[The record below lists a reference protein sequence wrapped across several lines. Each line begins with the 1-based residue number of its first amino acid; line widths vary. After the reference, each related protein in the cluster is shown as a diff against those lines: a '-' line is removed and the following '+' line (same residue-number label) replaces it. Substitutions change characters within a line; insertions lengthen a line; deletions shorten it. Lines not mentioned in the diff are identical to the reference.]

1 MTSLASEPASAPVEG
16 FVNEGRGGGA
26 LRRALADLG
35 GGLARS
41 ELWLALGWHDIRRRY
56 RRSTLGPFWLTLSM
70 AGTITG
76 IGLLYATL
84 FQQDVSTYLP
94 YLAYGL
100 IIWGLISALTGDGCS
115 TFIDA
120 AQTIE
125 QVQAPLSTHIYQML
139 WRNVLIFAHNAVL
152 IPIVMSIFQLWPGWA
167 ALWFVPGLLIVI
179 ITFCGVSLAL
189 GVLSARFRDI
199 PLTISMIIQ
208 FGFFFTPIIW
218 SAEQLPQR
226 AIVVVVNPF
235 YYMLEIVRAPLLG
248 KVPALDVWLVAIG
261 LMVATWVIAVGLY
274 AKFRARIAYWI

>member
-26 LRRALADLG
+26 LQRALADLG

-115 TFIDA
+115 AFIDA

-152 IPIVMSIFQLWPGWA
+152 IPIVMTIFQLWPGWA

-226 AIVVVVNPF
+226 AIVVVINPF

-248 KVPALDVWLVAIG
+248 KVPSLEVWLVALG
-261 LMVATWVIAVGLY
+261 LMVATWVIAVALY
-274 AKFRARIAYWI
+274 TKFRGRIAYWI

>member
-1 MTSLASEPASAPVEG
+1 MTSLASQTAPTPVEG

-26 LRRALADLG
+26 LGRALGDLG
-35 GGLARS
+35 RGLVRS

-84 FQQDVSTYLP
+84 FGQDVSTYLP

-120 AQTIE
+120 SQTIE

-152 IPIVMSIFQLWPGWA
+152 IPIVMTIFQLWPGWA
-167 ALWFVPGLLIVI
+167 VLWALPGLVILIV
-179 ITFCGVSLAL
+179 TFCGVSLAL

-248 KVPALDVWLVAIG
+248 KVPPLDVWLVAIG
-261 LMVATWVIAVGLY
+261 LMLATWAIAIGLY
-274 AKFRARIAYWI
+274 AKFRGRIAYWI